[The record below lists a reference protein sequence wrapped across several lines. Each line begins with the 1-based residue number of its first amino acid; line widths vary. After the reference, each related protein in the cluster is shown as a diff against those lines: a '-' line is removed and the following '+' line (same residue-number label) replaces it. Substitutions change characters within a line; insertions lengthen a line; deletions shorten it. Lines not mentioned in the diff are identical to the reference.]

1 MAEEKSPP
9 LDKILS
15 SSGRIRILTLLS
27 DVEQLH
33 LTEIAK
39 RTDQSYSATERHL
52 DDLSKAGIV
61 EERDYGR
68 VRVFKLNLTN
78 VRAKL
83 LQELIVKWN
92 YNQEVSPVQAQA
104 YTSHDYRQYCLRSK
118 LV

>member
-1 MAEEKSPP
+1 MARINPLNPSLAMVGEKSPP

-15 SSGRIRILTLLS
+15 SSGRIRILTRLS

-52 DDLSKAGIV
+52 DDLTKAGIV

-68 VRVFKLNLTN
+68 VRASKLNLTN
-78 VRAKL
+78 VRSKL
-83 LQELIVKWN
+83 LQELKIGRAHV
-92 YNQEVSPVQAQA
+92 
-104 YTSHDYRQYCLRSK
+104 
-118 LV
+118 

>member
-1 MAEEKSPP
+1 MAGEKSPP

-27 DVEQLH
+27 EVEQLH

-39 RTDQSYSATERHL
+39 RTDQSYSATERNL

-78 VRAKL
+78 DRAKL

-104 YTSHDYRQYCLRSK
+104 
-118 LV
+118 

>member
-1 MAEEKSPP
+1 MARDGIPP
-9 LDKILS
+9 LDRVLS

-27 DVEQLH
+27 EVEQMH

-39 RTDQSYSATERHL
+39 RTEQSYSAAKRHL

-78 VRAKL
+78 DHAKL
-83 LQELIVKWN
+83 LQELILKWN
-92 YNQEVSPVQAQA
+92 HNQELHPCPGS
-104 YTSHDYRQYCLRSK
+104 SLNLSRNSL
-118 LV
+118 

>member
-1 MAEEKSPP
+1 MARINPVNSSLALAEEKSPP
-9 LDKILS
+9 LDRILS

-27 DVEQLH
+27 EVEQLH

-52 DDLSKAGIV
+52 GDLLEAGIV

-78 VRAKL
+78 DRARL
-83 LQELIVKWN
+83 LQELILKWN
-92 YNQEVSPVQAQA
+92 HNQEVGPIQAQA
-104 YTSHDYRQYCLRSK
+104 
-118 LV
+118 

>member
-1 MAEEKSPP
+1 MARINPLDPSLALVGEKSPP

-27 DVEQLH
+27 EVEQLH

-52 DDLSKAGIV
+52 DDLSQAGIV

-68 VRVFKLNLTN
+68 VRVFKLNLAN
-78 VRAKL
+78 DHAKL
-83 LQELIVKWN
+83 LQELILKWN
-92 YNQEVSPVQAQA
+92 HSRELGQVQAQA
-104 YTSHDYRQYCLRSK
+104 
-118 LV
+118 

>member
-1 MAEEKSPP
+1 MAGEKSPP

-27 DVEQLH
+27 EVEQLH

-39 RTDQSYSATERHL
+39 RTDQSYSATERNL

-68 VRVFKLNLTN
+68 VRVFMLNLTN
-78 VRAKL
+78 DRAKL

-104 YTSHDYRQYCLRSK
+104 
-118 LV
+118 

>member
-1 MAEEKSPP
+1 MARINPLNPSLALAEERNPP
-9 LDKILS
+9 LDRILS

-27 DVEQLH
+27 EVEQLH

-78 VRAKL
+78 DRAKL

-92 YNQEVSPVQAQA
+92 HSQEVSPVQAQA
-104 YTSHDYRQYCLRSK
+104 
-118 LV
+118 